1 METLKKKQRAGV
13 QPIPDGFHT
22 VTPFLIVDGAER
34 LIEFLESAFDGELTD
49 KFMTPDNRIMHAT
62 VTIGNSRIMLSDT
75 MDGMQPQLGMLF
87 LYVEDVDAT
96 FKDSLSAGGTLLRE
110 VRDEFYGDRAGAVKD
125 EWGNTW
131 WVATHTEDVS
141 EPELKRR
148 AKEAAK
154 EPHPST

>member
-13 QPIPDGFHT
+13 QAIPEGFHT

-34 LIEFLESAFDGELTD
+34 LIEFLESAFDGDLTD
-49 KFMTPDNRIMHAT
+49 KFMTPDDRIMHST

-75 MDGMQPQLGMLF
+75 MEGMEPQLGMLF
-87 LYVEDVDAT
+87 LYVKDVDAT
-96 FKDSLSAGGTLLRE
+96 FKSALNAGGTLVRE
-110 VRDEFYGDRAGAVKD
+110 VRDEFYGDRAGAIKD

-131 WVATHTEDVS
+131 WVATHVEDVS

-148 AKEAAK
+148 AKEAAQ
-154 EPHPST
+154 EPHPQ